1 MRTPALILSAA
12 LALSGAASA
21 LTLSKPTVYTVPGAD
36 THLAAFLP
44 GGQVAVD
51 ADNAVL
57 LLDQNLKTVRGWYSL
72 QGSVRAL
79 SASPDGARV
88 AALSRDRWVVWSAQ
102 TGQEVRSGKAGPD
115 TALGFAADGAL
126 LLLEEGTLGR
136 LDLGSGVR
144 TEVLGDGEAYDVR
157 VSADGTRAAVIYDS
171 RVDLVSLPDGKVVA
185 SGEIGDDW
193 DGLEATFSPDGQ
205 AAVIRTGSAALIL
218 RAGQARA
225 TAVEGG
231 EDFSLDGSVVFL
243 NPAQFLYA
251 EYGEGQLFDAQSG
264 EPVGDALELDSLDA
278 LVGGPD
284 GQVLSLGGSVGRLT
298 LSALDAPARPRVTLP
313 SANAWSGAF
322 IGGVPHAGLGD
333 FINLKTGKA
342 LNVGNRERLYAT
354 EAQGEQVW
362 TLNAS
367 GTVNVYRAGKIVKV
381 AALGS
386 KVEYETLHTSPD
398 GRYAAVS
405 GYEGLA
411 LLDGQGAKVVKQFT
425 PAQLKVKDIHDAL
438 PTPDGKAVLVIP
450 HEGNPLRVDVAT
462 GKVQTAVNL
471 PADASAEEFQQS
483 RGGTL
488 AVAYSMDDAYFVALF
503 KPGAATPFKT
513 LKFATAVR
521 TLRFSPDGKLLAL
534 LTGDAQNALQ
544 VVDTASGS
552 VLARAGQ
559 FSLRTSLLTWSASGA
574 QLMVGAGQQGQPGSV
589 SVYDVRR

>member
-1 MRTPALILSAA
+1 MNASALALSAA

-36 THLAAFLP
+36 SHLAAFLP

-57 LLDQNLKTVRGWYSL
+57 ILDQNLKTVRGWYTL

-79 SASPDGARV
+79 SASPDGTRV
-88 AALSRDRWVVWSAQ
+88 AALSRDRWAVWNAQ
-102 TGQEVRSGKAGPD
+102 TGQEIRSGKPEYD
-115 TALGFAADGAL
+115 TTLAFAADNTL
-126 LLLEEGTLGR
+126 LLLEDGTLSR
-136 LDLGSGVR
+136 MDLTSGQK

-157 VSADGTRAAVIYDS
+157 VSADGTLAAVIYED
-171 RVDLVSLPDGKVVA
+171 RVDLVTLADAKVVA
-185 SGEIGDDW
+185 SGEISDDW

-205 AAVIRTGSAALIL
+205 AAVIRTGSQALLL
-218 RAGQARA
+218 RAGQDQA
-225 TAVEGG
+225 TEIEGG
-231 EDFSLDGSVVFL
+231 EDFSLDGSVLFL

-251 EYGEGQLFDAQSG
+251 EYGDGQLFDAQTG
-264 EPVGDALELDSLDA
+264 ETVGDTLDLSSFDT

-284 GQVLSLGGSVGRLT
+284 GRVLSLGGSVGL
-298 LSALDAPARPRVTLP
+298 LQLEALDAPARPQVKLP
-313 SANAWSGAF
+313 SANTWSGAF
-322 IGGVPHAGLGD
+322 IGGVPHAGLGE
-333 FINLKTGKA
+333 FINLKTGKG

-354 EAQGEQVW
+354 ETQGEQVW
-362 TLNAS
+362 TLNGS
-367 GTVNVYRAGKIVKV
+367 GSVNVYRAGKIVKLP
-381 AALGS
+381 ALNS

-405 GYEGLA
+405 GYDGLA
-411 LLDGQGAKVVKQFT
+411 LLDGQTAKVVKQFT

-462 GKVQTAVNL
+462 GKVQAAVNL

-488 AVAYSMDDAYFVALF
+488 AVAYSVDDVYAVALF
-503 KPGAATPFKT
+503 KPGATTPFKT
-513 LKFATAVR
+513 LKFATATR
-521 TLRFSPDGKLLAL
+521 TLRFSPDGKLLAV

-544 VVDTASGS
+544 VFDTASGS
-552 VLARAGQ
+552 LLARTGQ
-559 FSLRTSLLTWSASGA
+559 FSLRTSLLSWSANGT

-589 SVYDVRR
+589 SVYDVKR